1 MIILN
6 KKIVTTILILFF
18 LTSVLCLI
26 SNNESKG
33 VEYGAISYILFFN
46 HSKITKY
53 DYIFVGSLLLGTILN
68 FITIFYKNIYLT
80 NIYALIIS
88 GLAVFAYLKNSNKK

>member
-1 MIILN
+1 MIKLN

>member
-1 MIILN
+1 LIKLN